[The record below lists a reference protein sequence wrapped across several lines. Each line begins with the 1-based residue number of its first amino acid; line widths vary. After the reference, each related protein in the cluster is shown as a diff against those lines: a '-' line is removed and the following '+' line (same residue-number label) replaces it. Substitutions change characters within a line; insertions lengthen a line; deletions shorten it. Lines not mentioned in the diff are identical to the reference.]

1 MGKRYEISVENVKE
15 IREAMK
21 QKENAKYYRKLLAVV
36 LRGEGK
42 SNAEAAE
49 ITQYHP
55 KRVSQLVSLYCNE
68 GLGSLLY
75 DGRKGGNN
83 RIMTEEEADKFLNQF
98 DEQAEKGQVIT
109 VEEIAIAYDKA
120 TGKVRKSR
128 SSVYYLLHRRKWR
141 MVMPRGQHPKKA
153 SEAEIDA
160 SKKLTIPTK
169 S

>member
-1 MGKRYEISVENVKE
+1 MAKAYKITAENALE
-15 IREAMK
+15 IREAMRDK
-21 QKENAKYYRKLLAVV
+21 GNEKNYMRLLAVA

-55 KRVSQLVSLYCNE
+55 KRVSQLVSKYCNH
-68 GLGSLLY
+68 GLETLIN

-83 RIMTEEEADKFLNQF
+83 RVMSEVEAEEFLNQF
-98 DEQAEKGQVIT
+98 DEQAKNGQIVS
-109 VEEIAIAYDKA
+109 VGDIAAAYDKA
-120 TGKVRKSR
+120 TEKSRKSR
-128 SSVYYLLHRRKWR
+128 SSAYYLLHRKNWR

-153 SEAEIDA
+153 EEAEIEA
-160 SKKLTIPTK
+160 SKKLTNNTT